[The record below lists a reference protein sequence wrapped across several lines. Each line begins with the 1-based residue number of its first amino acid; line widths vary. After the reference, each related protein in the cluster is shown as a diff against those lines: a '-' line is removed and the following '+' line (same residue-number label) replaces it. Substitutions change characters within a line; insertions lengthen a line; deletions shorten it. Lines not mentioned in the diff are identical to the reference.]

1 MKQMNMKTI
10 IILVLVSISMMF
22 FSTIS
27 FASKESRQSDW
38 EFNLAPFYLWGI
50 NIDGDLS
57 VGPRTAPVDVPFDDI
72 FDSLDAA
79 FIFHFETLYK
89 TQWGFLVDVNYLDLE
104 NTMSLPMGISQNV
117 DLSLTLAEFSG
128 FYRLQRAAHNIDFI
142 AGLRYIDMENKISVV
157 GGPTL
162 FDGSKDWTDPLVGA
176 RWMWGF
182 ADGWSLIARG
192 DIGGFGVGSDFSWHA
207 LGLVEWQPWKYASFI
222 AGYRALDVDYKDGS
236 GRDYFNIDATI
247 HGPVIGVN
255 FNW

>member
-1 MKQMNMKTI
+1 MRLINKKTMM
-10 IILVLVSISMMF
+10 ILILLSISIML
-22 FSTIS
+22 FSAIS
-27 FASKESRQSDW
+27 FAGEQPNEGDW
-38 EFNLAPFYLWGI
+38 KFNLAPFYLWGI

-162 FDGSKDWTDPLVGA
+162 FDGNKDWTDPLVGA